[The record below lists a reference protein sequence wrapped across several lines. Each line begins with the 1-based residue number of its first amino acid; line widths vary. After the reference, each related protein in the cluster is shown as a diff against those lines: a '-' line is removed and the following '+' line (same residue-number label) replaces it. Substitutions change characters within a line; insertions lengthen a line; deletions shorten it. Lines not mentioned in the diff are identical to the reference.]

1 MVYLSGKCGFWMIN
15 NRAEKKFLWSGLT
28 WDTSGMSV
36 CSTERVWISSPQS
49 KFPPPH
55 GDEAIPADP
64 IRPPRV
70 LTTTLSFGVSQCCL
84 QAFVCFSLKAAC
96 ALHCNPQALAS
107 EWRTDHVGYMQYSK
121 LQAQD
126 WLTDCCRQPLASARV
141 SSESDTDRERVRA
154 RARMC
159 VRAITSRLCA
169 SSTIWGTVSLSH
181 PLFILLSAHYCFAF
195 SRLPSLHISSS
206 FFSYSCPAFSQY
218 LCSL

>member
-126 WLTDCCRQPLASARV
+126 WLTDWLLQATAGECASQF
-141 SSESDTDRERVRA
+141 RERHRPREGARA
-154 RARMC
+154 RAYVCARDHKQT
-159 VRAITSRLCA
+159 VRKQHNMRDSVFISP
-169 SSTIWGTVSLSH
+169 TIHFT
-181 PLFILLSAHYCFAF
+181 F
-195 SRLPSLHISSS
+195 
-206 FFSYSCPAFSQY
+206 
-218 LCSL
+218 CSLLFCLFTFTFASHFIFLF